1 VTGTQTADR
10 TGEFQFDLGT
20 GPPVDRLNL
29 ELPELNTVTEADFLS
44 RSDTKSPWH
53 PVAQGVFYRLQSTDG
68 GTTQVA
74 NTGGG
79 DSGTWDG
86 SIHSGIWQRICHR
99 RRHAIGGTPRYCYP
113 GTRDSQRL
121 EIIGRRDS
129 IKGLQRGVSLED
141 KDSLGDL
148 GCLRRITRGDGLP
161 SHKGT
166 EYKRYP
172 LN

>member
-10 TGEFQFDLGT
+10 TGEFQFDLGA

-44 RSDTKSPWH
+44 RSDTRSPWH

-68 GTTQVA
+68 ALRRWRAPEVVILARGTGPFTLAYGSGSV
-74 NTGGG
+74 TG
-79 DSGTWDG
+79 
-86 SIHSGIWQRICHR
+86 
-99 RRHAIGGTPRYCYP
+99 AVTPLAALP
-113 GTRDSQRL
+113 GTVTPVRVTLSASKLLGGETRL
-121 EIIGRRDS
+121 KAS
-129 IKGLQRGVSLED
+129 SAAFPWKIKY
-141 KDSLGDL
+141 SLGDL